1 MQGQIY
7 RSRLNRKV
15 GGVCG
20 GLADYFKFDA
30 TILRLVWAISILVF
44 GTGLLVY
51 LIAWAILPEAS
62 F

>member
-1 MQGQIY
+1 MSAQLY

-20 GLADYFKFDA
+20 GLADYFQIDA
-30 TILRLVWAISILVF
+30 TLLRLVWAISILVF

-51 LIAWAILPEAS
+51 LIAWAILPDAPY
-62 F
+62 